1 MASRSG
7 AGSNG
12 LRQNRPRDNQEDYP
26 PLPRS
31 APRLPPLR
39 NLNTGRARAGS
50 RPPSPPGPG
59 STSLSSLATSTRPA
73 SRYWS
78 AAARRAERIRNIDDR
93 APSLDELESNAMDHS
108 WLSSSRRALHARL
121 TDSPSYQNGR
131 PPDLDELDQSLD
143 EANAQLR
150 SLLDMTSQVHLVTP
164 LLQSSTLSP
173 TIRSHDFPDEN
184 VRSKRRKI
192 DSNRLVPSSRGFRY
206 GKYGQI
212 EPGRLRMEIVS
223 CDGGM
228 FSNELSYA
236 ADNIL
241 KNDTSLYCTKGN
253 RCNIVLRH
261 QGAAVFALEEL
272 IIKAPAAMNY
282 SHPNVREGMVFVTMD
297 QDDILSRTA
306 QYQIQYKN
314 APENIESD
322 DTTALRPPS
331 EQDAE
336 RGATP
341 RHIVSIRHHN
351 DGTTSTRI
359 RRSYPHLQH
368 PDADLHDDR
377 VPEMPSEFVSNQPHF
392 DVTTEC
398 TSDEEDLFEIP
409 HTLRRPPDRI
419 GSLPFETE
427 TSDSDIDAGNPFSSS
442 NYAESSHRQLP
453 MSPGS
458 HYHSYE
464 NARER
469 DIFSISL
476 SEAWDAHNSATQDA
490 IRAVGGGLLVPHAK
504 FCIERKNSKCTIRFN
519 PPVSGRFIL
528 LKMWSTRHDAASN
541 IDVQTVMAKGYSG
554 PRYFPSVHL
563 S

>member
-7 AGSNG
+7 AGSSG
-12 LRQNRPRDNQEDYP
+12 PRQNRPRDTQEEYP

-39 NLNTGRARAGS
+39 NLNAERPRAGS
-50 RPPSPPGPG
+50 GPPSPPG
-59 STSLSSLATSTRPA
+59 SASLGSLATSTRPA

-78 AAARRAERIRNIDDR
+78 AAARRAERIRGLDDR
-93 APSLDELESNAMDHS
+93 APNLDDPESNSVHHS
-108 WLSSSRRALHARL
+108 WSSSTRL
-121 TDSPSYQNGR
+121 APHLRPIDTHLNQHSR

-150 SLLDMTSQVHLVTP
+150 SLLDMTNHVNLMTP
-164 LLQSSTLSP
+164 LLHSTLSP
-173 TIRSHDFPDEN
+173 TIRSHDFPDDN
-184 VRSKRRKI
+184 LRNKRRKI
-192 DSNRLVPSSRGFRY
+192 DSNRLVPSFRGFRY

-228 FSNELSYA
+228 FSNESSYA
-236 ADNIL
+236 AENIL
-241 KNDTSLYCTKGN
+241 KNDTSVYCTKGN

-261 QGAAVFALEEL
+261 QGATVFTLEEL

-282 SHPNVREGMVFVTMD
+282 SHPVREGMVFISMD

-306 QYQIQYKN
+306 QYQIQYAHPPQN
-314 APENIESD
+314 QND
-322 DTTALRPPS
+322 DINLSRPPS
-331 EQDAE
+331 ERD
-336 RGATP
+336 ATP

-351 DGTTSTRI
+351 DGTTSTRV
-359 RRSYPHLQH
+359 RRSHSHSRQ
-368 PDADLHDDR
+368 PDSDLYDNR
-377 VPEMPSEFVSNQPHF
+377 VPEMPSEFISNQPHF
-392 DVTTEC
+392 NISTEC
-398 TSDEEDLFEIP
+398 TSDEEDLYDMP

-419 GSLPFETE
+419 GSLPFERE
-427 TSDSDIDAGNPFSSS
+427 TSDSEDTGNPFSSS
-442 NYAESSHRQLP
+442 DFTESFHRQLP
-453 MSPGS
+453 ISSGS
-458 HYHSYE
+458 HHNPYQS
-464 NARER
+464 NRER

-490 IRAVGGGLLVPHAK
+490 IRAVGGGLLVPHAR
-504 FCIERKNSKCTIRFN
+504 FYIEKKKSKCTIRFD

-541 IDVQTVMAKGYSG
+541 IDVQTVMAKGYAG

>member
-12 LRQNRPRDNQEDYP
+12 FRQSRPRDNQDEYP

-39 NLNTGRARAGS
+39 NLNADRGRAGS
-50 RPPSPPGPG
+50 RPSSPPV
-59 STSLSSLATSTRPA
+59 SASFNSLATSSRPA

-93 APSLDELESNAMDHS
+93 APTLDDLESNAMDHS
-108 WLSSSRRALHARL
+108 WLSSSRRAMHVRPS
-121 TDSPSYQNGR
+121 DSPSFQNGR

-150 SLLDMTSQVHLVTP
+150 SLLDMTSQVHLMTP
-164 LLQSSTLSP
+164 LLQSTLSP

-241 KNDTSLYCTKGN
+241 KNDTSVYCTKGN

-272 IIKAPAAMNY
+272 IVKAPAAMNY
-282 SHPNVREGMVFVTMD
+282 SHPVREGMVFITMD

-306 QYQIQYKN
+306 QYQIQYKHPPPN
-314 APENIESD
+314 TQSD
-322 DTTALRPPS
+322 DTTSFRPPS
-331 EQDAE
+331 ERD
-336 RGATP
+336 ATP

-351 DGTTSTRI
+351 DGTTSTRV
-359 RRSYPHLQH
+359 RRSHSYSQH
-368 PDADLHDDR
+368 PDPDLYDER

-392 DVTTEC
+392 HVTTEC
-398 TSDEEDLFEIP
+398 TSDEDDVFEIS

-427 TSDSDIDAGNPFSSS
+427 TSDSEVDTGNPFSTSDS
-442 NYAESSHRQLP
+442 TESLHRQP
-453 MSPGS
+453 PASPRQS
-458 HYHSYE
+458 HYHAYE
-464 NARER
+464 SARER

-504 FCIERKNSKCTIRFN
+504 FYIEKKKSKCTIRFN

-528 LKMWSTRHDAASN
+528 LKMWSSRHDAASN
-541 IDVQTVMAKGYSG
+541 IDVQTVMAKGYAG

>member
-12 LRQNRPRDNQEDYP
+12 PRQNRTRDNHDEYP

-39 NLNTGRARAGS
+39 YLNTERPRGAS
-50 RPPSPPGPG
+50 RPPSPPGSG
-59 STSLSSLATSTRPA
+59 SRSASLGSSRPP

-93 APSLDELESNAMDHS
+93 APSLDDLESNAMDHS
-108 WLSSSRRALHARL
+108 WLSSSRRALHTRL
-121 TDSPSYQNGR
+121 TTDPSPSYQNGR
-131 PPDLDELDQSLD
+131 PPNLNLDELDQSLD

-150 SLLDMTSQVHLVTP
+150 SLLDMTSQVHLMTP
-164 LLQSSTLSP
+164 LLQSTLSP

-184 VRSKRRKI
+184 VRNKRRKI
-192 DSNRLVPSSRGFRY
+192 GSNRLVPSFRGFRY

-228 FSNELSYA
+228 FSNEMSYA
-236 ADNIL
+236 AENIL
-241 KNDTSLYCTKGN
+241 KNDNSLYCTKGN

-282 SHPNVREGMVFVTMD
+282 SHPVREGLVFIVMD

-314 APENIESD
+314 PLHNIQSD
-322 DTTALRPPS
+322 DTAALQTSS
-331 EQDAE
+331 ERD
-336 RGATP
+336 ATP

-351 DGTTSTRI
+351 DGTTSTRV
-359 RRSYPHLQH
+359 RHSHSHSQH
-368 PDADLHDDR
+368 PDHDPDLFDDR

-392 DVTTEC
+392 NITTEY
-398 TSDEEDLFEIP
+398 TSDEEDVFEIP
-409 HTLRRPPDRI
+409 RTLHRPPDRI
-419 GSLPFETE
+419 GSLPFEME
-427 TSDSDIDAGNPFSSS
+427 TSDSDLYTDHPFSTSDPPQ
-442 NYAESSHRQLP
+442 SSHRQQP
-453 MSPGS
+453 VSPGS
-458 HYHSYE
+458 HYHPYE
-464 NARER
+464 SARER

-490 IRAVGGGLLVPHAK
+490 VRAVGGGLLVPHAK
-504 FCIERKNSKCTIRFN
+504 FYIEKKKSKCTIRFN

-541 IDVQTVMAKGYSG
+541 IDVQTVMAKGFAG